1 MVELLVILVFA
12 GGLLFWVVF
21 SLRRRPEPPEPPEQ
35 PAAFVCSNCGEKHCD
50 CHPDRQPGERSS

>member
-12 GGLLFWVVF
+12 GGLLFWIFF
-21 SLRRRPEPPEPPEQ
+21 SLRRRPERSEPPEQ

-50 CHPDRQPGERSS
+50 CQPHRQPDERSS